1 MKRFSRLVAVGLGF
15 ALGTVAAVTPALAQ
29 DKTSAP
35 PPIIDRQLLFDAPE
49 LSGAQ
54 ISPDGKFIAFLKP
67 FKGTQ
72 NVWVKR
78 TEEAFDKARPV
89 TADTSRP
96 IRQYFWS
103 RDGKFL
109 LFAQDKGGDE
119 NFNIY
124 AVNPNDAVPAGQE
137 VPPARDLTN
146 LKGVQVQIIDVPEF
160 DPNLM
165 FIGLNDRD
173 QSWHDLYKLNIAT
186 GERTLIRKNTDKIS
200 GWQFDLNGNLRLAVR
215 ITDAGDTEIL
225 RVDADGFKKLF
236 SCSVFEEA
244 NPVRFHKDGKRFY
257 LVTNQGDSDLTRLAL
272 LDSET
277 GKEEPVESDPLK
289 RVDFGG
295 PIFSEI
301 SDDLVATTYND
312 DRTRVYWR
320 DKSYESDYKFLQ
332 QKFPGKDISLG
343 SGTKDEQTWLLS
355 LSSDT
360 EPGERWLFE
369 RKTKK
374 LTFQYRTREKL
385 VREHLATMEAI
396 RYPSSDGLEIPAFLT
411 LPKGVQAKNLP
422 LIVFPHGGPWARDE
436 WGFDPY
442 AQFLA
447 NRGYAVLQPNF
458 RSSTGYG
465 KKFLNAGNKKW
476 GETMQDDLTWG
487 VKHLV
492 SKGIVDPKRVGIM
505 GGSYGGYATLAGVA
519 FTPDVY
525 AAAVA
530 IVAPSNLI
538 TLLESIPPYW
548 EAGRIIFHTRM
559 GDPNTAEGKAQLQRQ
574 SPLNFAEKIK
584 TPLMVVQGAND
595 PRVNKR
601 ESDQIVVAL
610 RDRGF
615 PVEYICAPDEGH
627 GFARPVNNMAML
639 AAAEK
644 FLAKHLNG
652 RFQENATPDV
662 SKRLGEITVDVKSV
676 KVAQPAT
683 GAMLPTPETDLSP
696 LTLGYTGKLEAG
708 GQSYP
713 LEITL
718 EIKDSPDG
726 WAVSENAKLPI
737 GVISDQVTLS
747 KGSLIARNRSVRQG
761 AITVDLTFQGNKANG
776 RMMMGSQS
784 RPIEAET
791 GGPIF
796 ADGAGSYVVLGRLP
810 LAPGYAVNFRNFD
823 LQTQKASVRQLKVV
837 GVESV
842 TVAAGTFE
850 TFRVEITDE
859 KGPQKTVLWIAKEGR
874 KPVKI
879 TSEGGGPVITVELSK

>member
-1 MKRFSRLVAVGLGF
+1 MKRLPRLATLGVGL
-15 ALGTVAAVTPALAQ
+15 ALGAALAIATPVFAQ
-29 DKTSAP
+29 DKSAA

-72 NVWVKR
+72 NIWVKQ
-78 TEEAFDKARPV
+78 TDAGFDKARPV

-119 NFNIY
+119 NFNVY
-124 AVNPNDAVPAGQE
+124 AVNPSDPAPAGQD
-137 VPPARDLTN
+137 VPAARDLTN
-146 LKGVQVQIIDVPEF
+146 LKGVRVEIVDVPDY
-160 DPNLM
+160 DPNLL

-173 QSWHDLYKLNIAT
+173 PSWHDLYKLNIAT
-186 GERTLIRKNTDKIS
+186 GERTLIRKNTDKIA
-200 GWQFDLNGNLRLAVR
+200 GWQMDLSGNLRIAIRL
-215 ITDAGDTEIL
+215 TDDGTTEIL
-225 RVDADGFKKLF
+225 RVDPDGFKKVY

-244 NPVRFHKDGKRFY
+244 STIRFHKDGKRVY
-257 LVTNQGDSDLTRLAL
+257 LVTNQGETDLSRLVL
-272 LDSET
+272 LDPET
-277 GKEEPVESDPLK
+277 GKEELVESDPLK

-295 PIFSEI
+295 PIFSNVTNE
-301 SDDLVATTYND
+301 LVATTYED
-312 DRTRVYWR
+312 ERGRVYWR
-320 DKSYESDYKFLQ
+320 DKAFEADYKFLKG
-332 QKFPGKDISLG
+332 KFSGKEIGFG
-343 SGTKDEQTWLLS
+343 SGTKDEQTWLITV
-355 LSSDT
+355 SSDT

-374 LTFQYRTREKL
+374 LTLQYRIREKL
-385 VREHLATMEAI
+385 VRDHLAPMQAI
-396 RYPSSDGLEIPAFLT
+396 RYPSSDGLEIPAYLT
-411 LPKGVQAKNLP
+411 LPKGVPAQNLP

-436 WGFDPY
+436 WGFHPY

-476 GETMQDDLTWG
+476 GETMQDDITWG
-487 VKHLV
+487 VRHLV
-492 SKGIVDPKRVGIM
+492 SKGIVDAKRVGIM

-559 GDPNTAEGKAQLQRQ
+559 GNPNTPEGKAQLQRQ
-574 SPLNFAEKIK
+574 SPLNAADKIK

-601 ESDQIVVAL
+601 ESDQIVIAL

-644 FLAKHLNG
+644 FLASHLKG
-652 RFQENATPDV
+652 RFQETATPDV
-662 SKRLGEITVDVKSV
+662 TKRLGEITVDVKTV
-676 KVAQPAT
+676 KVAARAT
-683 GAMLPTPETDLSP
+683 GATLPKPESDLSP
-696 LTLGYTGKLEAG
+696 GTLGMTGTLEAG
-708 GQSYP
+708 GQTYP
-713 LEITL
+713 IEITL
-718 EIKDSPDG
+718 EVKDDPGG
-726 WAVSENAKLPI
+726 WAVSETAKLPI
-737 GVISDQVTLS
+737 AVISDQVTLAKGTLVPS
-747 KGSLIARNRSVRQG
+747 KRSVRRG
-761 AITVDLTFQGNKANG
+761 SVTINVAFDGTKANG
-776 RMMMGSQS
+776 QMVNGSQS
-784 RPIEAET
+784 MPIEADT

-796 ADGAGSYVVLGRLP
+796 ADGAGTYLVLGTLP
-810 LAPGYAVNFRNFD
+810 LADGYAVTFRNFD
-823 LQTQKASVRQLKVV
+823 FQTQKPTFKQMRVL
-837 GVESV
+837 GTESV
-842 TVAAGTFE
+842 TVPAGTFDA
-850 TFRVEITDE
+850 FKVEITDE
-859 KGPQKTVLWIAKEGR
+859 NSPRKTIVWIAKDSR
-874 KPVKI
+874 KPLKI
-879 TSEGGGPVITVELSK
+879 KAEGGGPSVSVELAK